1 MILRP
6 RQKTFVS
13 NCVDALVKHGNTL
26 GVANTGF
33 GKTVALS
40 AIVGERINGDGRA
53 VIMAH
58 RDELT
63 RQNSETFQRVC
74 PDHSV
79 SFYNANK
86 KSWRGRVTF
95 GMVQTLAKEKNLA
108 GMPRPNL
115 LVIDEAHHTASNSY
129 QKVIE
134 RARALN
140 PNVEILGVTATPERS
155 DKKGLGDT
163 YSNVADIVTIAE
175 MVRAGHLVPPRAMV
189 IDIGTQDALR
199 QVKRTAQDYDQAE
212 VEAIQNTTI
221 HNNQI
226 VEHWREEAGG
236 RPSVAFCSTI
246 QHALDVRDAFRELN
260 IEAEAV
266 HGELPIKERRA
277 ILAAYDRGEIP
288 VLANPMILTEGWD
301 CQICSCVMLLR
312 ISSHKSTM
320 IQMVGRGLRK
330 LDPRRYPGRVK
341 KDCLV
346 LDFGISL
353 LTHGDLDADV
363 RLKTAKGGEK
373 AEARKKNC
381 PQCGA
386 ELPLQAR
393 FCLLCGYE
401 FRVELV
407 EIDED
412 AFYDETAELRLIEID
427 LLNKSPFRWISLFP
441 SDQVLITTGFES
453 WATVCTMD
461 NENWFAIGGLGKQ
474 AELLTIANK
483 VGAVASADDFMRS
496 NETSSSAK
504 KAALWMSQPAS
515 DKQMQLLTRFGYA
528 GLFSKIEAAAHL
540 TFHFNRRSIETIL
553 GV

>member
-6 RQKTFVS
+6 RQKTFVK
-13 NCVDALVKHGNTL
+13 NCIDALNKHGNTL

-40 AIVGERINGDGRA
+40 AIVGEQINGEGRA
-53 VIMAH
+53 LVLAH

-63 RQNSETFQRVC
+63 RQNSNTFRRVC
-74 PDHSV
+74 PDLSV
-79 SFYNANK
+79 SLYNANK

-95 GMVQTLAKEKNLA
+95 GMVQTMAKESALA
-108 GMPRPNL
+108 GMPKASL
-115 LVIDEAHHTASNSY
+115 LVIDEAHHAASNSY
-129 QKVIE
+129 QKVI
-134 RARALN
+134 ARAKELN
-140 PNVEILGVTATPERS
+140 PEIKLLGVTATPERS
-155 DKKGLGDT
+155 DSKGLKDT
-163 YSNVADIVTIAE
+163 FSNVADIVTIPE
-175 MVRAGHLVPPRAMV
+175 MVRAGHLVPPRALV
-189 IDIGTQDALR
+189 VDIGTQDALR
-199 QVKRTAQDYDQAE
+199 QVKRTASDYDQAE

-226 VEHWREEAGG
+226 VEHWQDKAGD
-236 RPSVAFCSTI
+236 RPTVAFCSTI
-246 QHALDVRDAFRELN
+246 QHALDVRDAFREID

-266 HGELPIKERRA
+266 HGELPIRERRA
-277 ILAAYDRGEIP
+277 ILAAFDRGDIP

-330 LDPRRYPGRVK
+330 LDPRRYPGRIK

-353 LTHGDLDADV
+353 LTHGDLNADV
-363 RLKTAKGGEK
+363 RLKFNKSNGEK
-373 AEARKKNC
+373 SEARKKNC

-386 ELPLQAR
+386 ELPVQAR
-393 FCLLCGYE
+393 ECLLCGYQ
-401 FRVELV
+401 FKV
-407 EIDED
+407 EIDEGG
-412 AFYDETAELRLIEID
+412 FYDEVAELRLIEID

-453 WATVCTMD
+453 WAAVCSTD
-461 NENWFAIGGLGKQ
+461 GENWFAIGGQGRN
-474 AELLTIANK
+474 AELLTIANR

-496 NETSSSAK
+496 NEKSSSAK
-504 KAALWMSQPAS
+504 KAALWMQQPAS
-515 DKQMQLLTRFGYA
+515 QKQMQLLGRLGYA
-528 GLFSKIEAAAHL
+528 GTFTKIEAAAHL
-540 TFHFNRRSIETIL
+540 TFHFNRQSIESIL